1 MERLPLEEYDPIGI
15 QAVGNS
21 GRPIPGQSLTTD
33 ADTSRPYETAP
44 EFTNFKKA
52 LDFTVAELIDEENY
66 VSIISGIGEGIP
78 ISDVVQQVLYGGFKE
93 GQWNP
98 DLMMM
103 LIEPLMYI
111 LIALC
116 EKAGV
121 DYTLYR
127 GEEDEDETE
136 LEEDNNNKFTQIQ
149 ALAKTKMPNKSKVSK
164 ASVPVEI
171 LDKIE
176 DLEINTSLLDKQ
188 EPMQEPMQEPTT
200 SLLGKPE

>member
-1 MERLPLEEYDPIGI
+1 MERLPLEEYDPIGV

-21 GRPIPGQSLTTD
+21 GRPIAGQSLTTD
-33 ADTSRPYETAP
+33 ADTPRPYETAP
-44 EFTNFKKA
+44 QFTNFKKA

-149 ALAKTKMPNKSKVSK
+149 ALAKTKMPDKSKVSK
-164 ASVPVEI
+164 ASVPAEI

>member
-1 MERLPLEEYDPIGI
+1 MERLPLEEYDPIGVE
-15 QAVGNS
+15 AVGNA

-33 ADTSRPYETAP
+33 AEAPRAYETAP
-44 EFTNFKKA
+44 QFTNFKKA
-52 LDFTVAELIDEENY
+52 LDFTVSELIAEENY
-66 VSIISGIGEGIP
+66 VSVISGIGEGVP

-127 GEEDEDETE
+127 GEEDDNEEE
-136 LEEDNNNKFTQIQ
+136 QEEDNNNKFEQIQ
-149 ALAKTKMPNKSKVSK
+149 ALAKTKMPSKSKISK
-164 ASVPVEI
+164 SSVPVEI

-176 DLEINTSLLDKQ
+176 DLEIDTSLLDKQ